1 MVIIKVYTLEELCRI
16 HADKLLSC
24 MCMKALYSTKEEK
37 YINIIEKNPYS
48 IKRKI
53 LKGEVDTNTEIKD

>member
-1 MVIIKVYTLEELCRI
+1 MV
-16 HADKLLSC
+16 
-24 MCMKALYSTKEEK
+24 LYSTKEEK